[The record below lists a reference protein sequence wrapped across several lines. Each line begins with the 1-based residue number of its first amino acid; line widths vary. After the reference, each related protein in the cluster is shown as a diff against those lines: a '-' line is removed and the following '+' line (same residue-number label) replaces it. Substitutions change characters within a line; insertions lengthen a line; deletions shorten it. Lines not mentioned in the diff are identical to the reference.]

1 MVPVHEL
8 AVHARLSAPAEL
20 RVSRKLRV
28 LRMGWVLPSQF
39 SMWAL
44 VVPVYTAPARVRV
57 AVNGMGLKLPG
68 PVMAPESSTAQGPD
82 GQRGLNCQVSV
93 HCVPVANVPPG
104 DLTTWLPTVH
114 DPSRM
119 AAETGGVTVLA
130 VRMEDR
136 RERVASRTAVTW

>member
-28 LRMGWVLPSQF
+28 LRMGWVLPAQF

-44 VVPVYTAPARVRV
+44 LVPVYTAPARVRV

-68 PVMAPESSTAQGPD
+68 PVMTPESSTAQGPD
-82 GQRGLNCQVSV
+82 GQRGLNCQGSA
-93 HCVPVANVPPG
+93 HRVPV
-104 DLTTWLPTVH
+104 
-114 DPSRM
+114 SREGP
-119 AAETGGVTVLA
+119 ADRADHLA
-130 VRMEDR
+130 VPGYH
-136 RERVASRTAVTW
+136 VPVGCRTGRWA